1 MPITE
6 SSGTDH
12 MKNMHPLLKDMMAAT
27 RTLLPVGPNM
37 PIGPLPGREDDAFPF
52 VSFVVTNIYSI
63 FVYLKQ
69 FPCQKYLIRI
79 INKTQLYN
87 FE

>member
-1 MPITE
+1 V
-6 SSGTDH
+6 
-12 MKNMHPLLKDMMAAT
+12 KNRHPLPKDMMAAT
-27 RTLLPVGPNM
+27 RTLLPVEPNM

-52 VSFVVTNIYSI
+52 VSFVVTNINLIHVCLSEK
-63 FVYLKQ
+63 FL
-69 FPCQKYLIRI
+69 CQKYLIYI